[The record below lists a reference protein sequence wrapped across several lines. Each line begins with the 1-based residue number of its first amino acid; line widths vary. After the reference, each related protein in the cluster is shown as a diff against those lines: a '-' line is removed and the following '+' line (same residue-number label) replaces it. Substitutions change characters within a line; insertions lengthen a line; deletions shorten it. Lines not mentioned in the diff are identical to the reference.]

1 MQLQIVGIFEQ
12 FSCFVWLLV
21 PAQLFPASHTHTHT
35 RTHTLATRTQTIYQH
50 NTQHTSLNIT
60 TKHGCARKVTDIYVH
75 IYIYTHYVRLP
86 RYQFKRVHVRVKK
99 YYRNTI
105 ESQTM
110 FSNLN
115 HALNW
120 FFFFKELT

>member
-1 MQLQIVGIFEQ
+1 MYVCIYKISSLIEVFFVIF
-12 FSCFVWLLV
+12 
-21 PAQLFPASHTHTHT
+21 TY
-35 RTHTLATRTQTIYQH
+35 I
-50 NTQHTSLNIT
+50 
-60 TKHGCARKVTDIYVH
+60 H
-75 IYIYTHYVRLP
+75 IYIVIYIYIYHIYSYIYIHIVYIHTYIHALGKMRMYIYMYTHYVRLP